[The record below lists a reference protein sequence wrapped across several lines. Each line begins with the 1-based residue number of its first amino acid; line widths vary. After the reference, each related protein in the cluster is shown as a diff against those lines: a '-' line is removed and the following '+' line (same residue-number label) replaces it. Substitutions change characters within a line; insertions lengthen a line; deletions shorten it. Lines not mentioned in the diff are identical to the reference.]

1 MGRKVPMSESK
12 NIAADKAEN
21 MDDSAAPLMD
31 HLNELRSR
39 LIWCIVA
46 FLIAFVLCFTFAVDI
61 FNFIV
66 RPMQWAMVWHG
77 DDPANLT
84 LIYTDLFEF
93 VFAKIKIAAFGGVVI
108 AFPVIAI
115 QLYRFIAPGL
125 YKNER
130 NAFLPFLIAGPL
142 LFLVGAAVAY
152 YLATPMVSWLALSM
166 QQVPQAGGDLHGAAK
181 IVLLNKVSEYLRRV
195 ISFVLVFGLI
205 FQMPIVTS
213 LLVKVGILSAQGLAS
228 KRRYAI
234 VAMFV
239 VAAVVA
245 PPDVLSHITL
255 ALPMVLLYEV
265 SIIIARMIERGRKAA
280 EDDSA

>member
-1 MGRKVPMSESK
+1 MSESK
-12 NIAADKAEN
+12 KIAADKVED
-21 MDDSAAPLMD
+21 MDGSAAPLMD

-39 LIWCIVA
+39 LIWCIAA
-46 FLIAFVLCFTFAVDI
+46 FMIAFVLCFTFAVDI

-166 QQVPQAGGDLHGAAK
+166 QQVPPAGGDLHGAAK

-195 ISFVLVFGLI
+195 ISFVLVFGMI

-239 VAAVVA
+239 VAAIVA

-255 ALPMVLLYEV
+255 ALPMVLLYEI

-280 EDDSA
+280 EDNSA

>member
-12 NIAADKAEN
+12 KIAADKTED

-39 LIWCIVA
+39 LIWCIAA
-46 FLIAFVLCFTFAVDI
+46 FMVAFVLCFAFAVDI

-166 QQVPQAGGDLHGAAK
+166 QQVAPAGGDLHGAAK

-239 VAAVVA
+239 VAAIVA

-255 ALPMVLLYEV
+255 ALPMVLLYEI
-265 SIIIARMIERGRKAA
+265 SIIIARMIERGRKA
-280 EDDSA
+280 DNDSSA

>member
-1 MGRKVPMSESK
+1 MSESK
-12 NIAADKAEN
+12 KIAADKTED

-39 LIWCIVA
+39 LIWCIAA
-46 FLIAFVLCFTFAVDI
+46 FMVAFVLCFAFAVDI

-166 QQVPQAGGDLHGAAK
+166 QQVAPAGGDLHGAAK

-239 VAAVVA
+239 VAAIVA

-255 ALPMVLLYEV
+255 ALPMVLLYEI
-265 SIIIARMIERGRKAA
+265 SIIIARMIERGRKA
-280 EDDSA
+280 DNDSSA

>member
-1 MGRKVPMSESK
+1 MSESK

-166 QQVPQAGGDLHGAAK
+166 QQVPQAGVDLHGAAK